1 MIVLTNKLIKE
12 KWDNKIILL
21 IKLINLWLGVYVKD
35 PDPLVC
41 YTMLTVFIV
50 H

>member
-21 IKLINLWLGVYVKD
+21 IKSPESKEKRARS
-35 PDPLVC
+35 
-41 YTMLTVFIV
+41 YTK
-50 H
+50 